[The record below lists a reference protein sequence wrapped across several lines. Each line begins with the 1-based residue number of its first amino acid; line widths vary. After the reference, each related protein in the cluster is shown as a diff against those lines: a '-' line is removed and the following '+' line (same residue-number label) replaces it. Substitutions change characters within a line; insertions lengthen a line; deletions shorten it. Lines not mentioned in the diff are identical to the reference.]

1 MEQLKEGKGSLVD
14 QVEAELENR
23 IKESEVKPGD
33 RLPSE
38 NELAALLNVS
48 RPTIREAVKRLSA
61 KGVLEIHRGV
71 GTYVARHPGR
81 MEDPLGIGYLNQD
94 RMETAVDLLQV
105 RLQLEPW
112 MAEQAALHRSEKQMA
127 KIEGYAARVEK
138 MIDEGIRHYEMD
150 RRLHTAIAEATGNEI
165 MPLLIPIIDRS
176 IFAAT
181 RVTDNT
187 LIAETKLQHRQI
199 VDAIRARDAKA
210 ARRYMENHINMNLQF
225 VEQMVKEVGKFAD
238 SDS

>member
-1 MEQLKEGKGSLVD
+1 MVQVKEGKSSLVD

-23 IKESEVKPGD
+23 IKEGEFKPGD

-38 NELAALLNVS
+38 NELSALLNVS
-48 RPTIREAVKRLSA
+48 RPTVREAVKRLSA
-61 KGVLEIHRGV
+61 RGVLEIHRGV

-94 RMETAVDLLQV
+94 RMETAADLLQV

-112 MAEQAALHRSEKQMA
+112 MAEQAALHRSEEQMA
-127 KIEGYAARVEK
+127 KIEDYAARVEK

-150 RRLHTAIAEATGNEI
+150 RRLHTAIAAATGNEI

-187 LIAETKLQHRQI
+187 LIGETKIQHRQI
-199 VDAIRARDAKA
+199 VEAIRARDSKA
-210 ARRYMENHINMNLQF
+210 ARRYMENHINMNLQY
-225 VEQMVKEVGKFAD
+225 VEQMMKDVDKFAD
-238 SDS
+238 PES